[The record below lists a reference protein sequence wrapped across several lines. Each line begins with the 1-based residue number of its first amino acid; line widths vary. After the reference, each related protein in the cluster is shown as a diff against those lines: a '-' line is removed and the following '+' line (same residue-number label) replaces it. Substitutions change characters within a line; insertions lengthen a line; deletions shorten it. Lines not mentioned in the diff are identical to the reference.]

1 MDLSDLNDIIDYLHA
16 TAGSV
21 GAEVTSPWFYL
32 QFGLMLAAA
41 GIALAADAGIRAR
54 VDLTSFAKG
63 WPLPLRH
70 FARVLVA
77 SASTAVFA
85 ILVIVARVA
94 MYHSTWPSR
103 SYLLMVAAKLAL
115 AWLVIRLVTS
125 VIRNAFLVK
134 LVSVSAWC
142 VAALS
147 IIGQLDPAVD
157 ALDSDQVAVVL
168 GGLRLTPLVVIKLGL
183 LLIAALWLTNIAS
196 NFAES
201 RINRSADLTPSI
213 QVLLVKMIRMGLLVI
228 AIAVALGAVG
238 INLSALAVFSG
249 AVGVGIG
256 IGLQKI
262 VANFI
267 SGIILLADKSVKPG
281 DLVTIGDSSGRIS
294 AMKTR
299 YISVAAGDGREFL
312 IPNEDLVTQKVTNW
326 TYTDKNTLVKVNFCT
341 NYDADPRLVCKL
353 AIDIAAAAPRAI
365 KSRTPNCILVE
376 FTEAGMK
383 FSLTF
388 WIADPDGMDNV
399 KSEVMLSLWETFKR
413 EGIRV
418 PYPVREIRVRGGT
431 LPVETM
437 VEVPG

>member
-1 MDLSDLNDIIDYLHA
+1 MDPKEIIELLHT
-16 TAGSV
+16 TARSL

-32 QFGLMLAAA
+32 QFGLILTGA
-41 GIALAADAGIRAR
+41 GIAYASDAAIRSR
-54 VDLTSFAKG
+54 VDMTSFAMG
-63 WPLPLRH
+63 LPLPLRH
-70 FARVLVA
+70 FARVLVF

-85 ILVIVARVA
+85 VLMIAARIA
-94 MYHSTWPSR
+94 MYHATWPSR
-103 SYLLMVAAKLAL
+103 SYLLAVSAKLAL

-125 VIRNAFLVK
+125 VIRNEFIVR
-134 LVSVSAWC
+134 LVSISAWLI
-142 VAALS
+142 AALS
-147 IIGQLDPAVD
+147 VIGQLEPTLEL
-157 ALDSDQVAVVL
+157 LDSDAVSIVL
-168 GGLRLTPLVVIKLGL
+168 GGLRLTPLVLIKLGA
-183 LLIAALWLTNIAS
+183 LLIVALWLTNIAS
-196 NFAES
+196 NFVEG
-201 RINRSADLTPSI
+201 RITRSTDLTPSI
-213 QVLLVKMIRMGLLVI
+213 QVLLVKMIRMGLMVLAIII
-228 AIAVALGAVG
+228 ALSAVG

-312 IPNEDLVTQKVTNW
+312 IPNEDLVTQKVVNW
-326 TYTDKNTLVKVNFCT
+326 TYTDKNTLVKVLFGT

-353 AIDIAAAAPRAI
+353 AIEIAAAAPRAI
-365 KSRTPNCILVE
+365 KNKPPNCILTE
-376 FTEAGMK
+376 FAEAGMK

-388 WIADPDGMDNV
+388 WIADPDGMDTV
-399 KSEVMLSLWETFKR
+399 KSDVMLGLWDAFKR

-418 PYPVREIRVRGGT
+418 PYPVREIRIRGGA
-431 LPVETM
+431 LPVESV
-437 VEVPG
+437 VEVSS

>member
-1 MDLSDLNDIIDYLHA
+1 MDMNGIIDLLHGA
-16 TAGSV
+16 TQSV

-32 QFGLMLAAA
+32 QCGLILTAA
-41 GIALAADAGIRAR
+41 GIALAADAGIRSR
-54 VDLTSFAKG
+54 IDMTSFAMG

-70 FARVLVA
+70 FARVLVR

-85 ILVIVARVA
+85 VLVIAARVA
-94 MYHSTWPSR
+94 MFHSTWPSR

-125 VIRNAFLVK
+125 VIRNAFIVN
-134 LVSVSAWC
+134 LVSLAAWL

-147 IIGQLDPAVD
+147 IVGQLDPTIE
-157 ALDSDQVAVVL
+157 ALDSVSVVL
-168 GGLRLTPLVVIKLGL
+168 GGLRLTPLLLIKLGL

-196 NFAES
+196 NFAEG
-201 RINRSADLTPSI
+201 RITRSADLTPSI
-213 QVLLVKMIRMGLLVI
+213 QVLLVKMIRMGLMVMSI
-228 AIAVALGAVG
+228 AIALSAVG

-249 AVGVGIG
+249 AVGVGVG

-281 DLVTIGDSSGRIS
+281 DLVTVGDSTGRIS

-312 IPNEDLVTQKVTNW
+312 IPNEDLVTQKVINW
-326 TYTDKNTLVKVNFCT
+326 TYTDNNTLVKVNFGT

-353 AIDIAAAAPRAI
+353 AVENAAAAPRALRS
-365 KSRTPNCILVE
+365 KPPNCILVE

-383 FSLTF
+383 FALTF

-399 KSEVMLSLWETFKR
+399 KSDVMLSLWETFKR

-418 PYPVREIRVRGGT
+418 PYPVREIRIRGGA
-431 LPVETM
+431 LPVEST
-437 VEVPG
+437 VEVGG